1 MTRKF
6 VILLIVTALL
16 FLGFYFV
23 ITFYNSFVGGLE
35 TESIGV
41 FASSM
46 IADLLPAIGHETN
59 TPPL

>member
-35 TESIGV
+35 TESARA
-41 FASSM
+41 FAFSM
-46 IADLLPAIGHETN
+46 IAERLPADVS
-59 TPPL
+59 

>member
-35 TESIGV
+35 TESAGA
-41 FASSM
+41 FAFSM
-46 IADLLPAIGHETN
+46 IAERLPAAVRA
-59 TPPL
+59 

>member
-35 TESIGV
+35 SESVGV
-41 FASSM
+41 FAFSM
-46 IADLLPAIGHETN
+46 IADRLPAVRA
-59 TPPL
+59 

>member
-23 ITFYNSFVGGLE
+23 ITFYNSFIGGLE
-35 TESIGV
+35 TESAGV
-41 FASSM
+41 FAYSM
-46 IADLLPAIGHETN
+46 IAERMPAAVRA
-59 TPPL
+59 